1 MTLPGL
7 AFPLMLD
14 TSSADLIQDFFVPAL
29 SVSTRYDRGVG
40 YFSSGWIR
48 MSATGMLKFAENG
61 GRARWVTSPILDKAD
76 WEALQAGEAARSDPA
91 LHAALDEALE
101 RNISNLAGVL
111 EQETLSGLA
120 WMVAD
125 EIINF
130 RIALPYNKLEQGD
143 FHDKFGIF
151 TDVEGNQLSFNG
163 SYNDSIQGTRNYES
177 IKLFFSW
184 QTALQQFVHAD
195 ANRFERLWNNED
207 PNVRVFDLSEAARER
222 ILRLRANKRPYP
234 EPGWI
239 KALAQRFR
247 PSQLHP
253 PKPSLPAQ
261 AVLREY
267 QDEAIKA
274 WFANE
279 CRGLLEMA
287 TGTGK
292 TITAL
297 AAAVELYKREQKLL
311 IVIACPYTHL
321 VKQWADNVE
330 EFGFNKILA
339 FSSVGP
345 WADKAANQLMNVS
358 AGHIDNLVILTTH
371 DTFSSASFRKLIEQR
386 SLSTMLVVDEV
397 HDVGSAKRRL
407 GLLDQYKFR
416 LGLSATPRRWLDEEG
431 TDVIFDYFDRT
442 VFEFPLA
449 KAIPE
454 FLTPYEYH
462 PFFVELTEEEFE
474 EYQVRTRQILRRI
487 PMRRNSEKDDI
498 LSLYMILRQQI
509 IVNAENK
516 YQCFESI
523 IGSLKNRKQTLVY
536 CSPEQINR
544 AQTILNA
551 NGIIQSRFTNEESLP
566 ERTTLLNSFSAG
578 HHEMLV
584 AMNCLDQ
591 GVDVPSTRTAIFLA
605 SSGNPKQFIQR
616 RGRVLRKAAGK
627 DKAVIFDIIVV
638 PTLHGELD
646 AETRKL
652 ESRILKKELQR
663 YDEFAELALNRI
675 HALNVIGPIRR
686 KYLLD

>member
-14 TSSADLIQDFFVPAL
+14 TSAADLIRDFFVPAL
-29 SVSTRYDRGVG
+29 SVSARYDRGVG
-40 YFSSGWIR
+40 YFSSGWIK

-76 WEALQAGEAARSDPA
+76 WEALQAGEAARSDPT
-91 LHAALDEALE
+91 LHAALDAALE
-101 RNISNLAGVL
+101 RNISNLADVL

-125 EIINF
+125 EIITF

-151 TDVEGNQLSFNG
+151 TDNEGNQLSFNG

-177 IKLFFSW
+177 IKLFSSW
-184 QTALQQFVHAD
+184 QSILQQFVQGD
-195 ANRFERLWNNED
+195 IDRFERLWNNED
-207 PNVRVFDLSEAARER
+207 PNVRVFDLSEAAHER
-222 ILRLRANKRPYP
+222 ILRLRTNKRPYP

-239 KALAQRFR
+239 KALAQQLR
-247 PSQLHP
+247 PSQPSP
-253 PKPSLPAQ
+253 PKPSVPAHV
-261 AVLREY
+261 VLREY
-267 QDEAIKA
+267 QSEAIKA
-274 WFANE
+274 WFDNDR
-279 CRGLLEMA
+279 RGLLEMA

-297 AAAVELYKREQKLL
+297 AAAVEVYRREPKLL
-311 IVIACPYTHL
+311 VVIACPYTHL
-321 VKQWADNVE
+321 VKQWADIVE
-330 EFGFNKILA
+330 EFGFNNVLA
-339 FSSVGP
+339 FSSAGP
-345 WADKAANQLMNVS
+345 WADKTVNQLLNIS
-358 AGHIDNLVILTTH
+358 AGHTDNLVVLTTH
-371 DTFSSASFRKLIEQR
+371 DTFSSESFRRVIEQHP
-386 SLSTMLVVDEV
+386 LPTMLIVDEV
-397 HDVGSAKRRL
+397 HDVGSAKRRT
-407 GLLDQYKFR
+407 GLLAQYPFR

-474 EYQVRTRQILRRI
+474 AYQVKTRQILRRMG
-487 PMRRNSEKDDI
+487 MRQNREQDDI
-498 LSLYMILRQQI
+498 LNLYMILRQQI
-509 IVNAENK
+509 IVNAEHK

-523 IGSLKNRKQTLVY
+523 VGSLKNRRHTLVY

-544 AQTILNA
+544 AQAILNIH
-551 NGIIQSRFTNEESLP
+551 GIIQSRFTNEESLT
-566 ERTTLLNSFSAG
+566 ERTTLLNSFAAG

-591 GVDVPSTRTAIFLA
+591 GVDVPSTRNAIFLA

-616 RGRVLRKAAGK
+616 RGRVLRKATGK

-638 PTLHGELD
+638 PTLHKELD
-646 AETRKL
+646 ADTRKL
-652 ESRILKKELQR
+652 ESRILRKELQR
-663 YDEFAELALNRI
+663 YDEFAELALNRA